1 MKLLIKWSFIVLL
14 SAIAGIIGAL
24 LDGDIT
30 SELIIGMLLGI
41 ATFVLI
47 YYRIDIF
54 LMKRQLEAQRK
65 SLMLA
70 VKIKMALQLVP
81 AIDAMAGAAS
91 LNIVG
96 LFVKK
101 SDNSL
106 LFTYLCT
113 LTTGLALSFVVGM
126 IFFIIKRNLQNFSP
140 AVAAG

>member
-47 YYRIDIF
+47 YYCIDIF

-96 LFVKK
+96 VVVNE
-101 SDNSL
+101 SDNIL
-106 LFTYLCT
+106 LYTYLCT

-126 IFFIIKRNLQNFSP
+126 IFIIIKRNIHNLAP

>member
-47 YYRIDIF
+47 YYCIDIF

-81 AIDAMAGAAS
+81 AIDAMAGASS

-96 LFVKK
+96 VVVNE
-101 SDNSL
+101 SDNIL
-106 LFTYLCT
+106 LYTYLCT

-126 IFFIIKRNLQNFSP
+126 IFIIIKRNIHNLAP

>member
-47 YYRIDIF
+47 YYCIDIF

-96 LFVKK
+96 VVVNE
-101 SDNSL
+101 SDNIL
-106 LFTYLCT
+106 LHTYLCT

-126 IFFIIKRNLQNFSP
+126 IFIIIKRNIHNLAP